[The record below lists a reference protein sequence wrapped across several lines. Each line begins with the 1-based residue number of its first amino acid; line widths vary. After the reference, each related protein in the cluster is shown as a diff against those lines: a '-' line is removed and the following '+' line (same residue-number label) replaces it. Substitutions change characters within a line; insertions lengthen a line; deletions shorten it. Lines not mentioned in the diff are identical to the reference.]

1 VVRVGPGGC
10 GRCAG
15 GWGGTR
21 LGVVLCA
28 RPGMG
33 AIALAL
39 VFGLFNLIFGICMVV
54 QGIELRRTGKTMDS
68 AFPEK
73 QPA

>member
-1 VVRVGPGGC
+1 M
-10 GRCAG
+10 
-15 GWGGTR
+15 
-21 LGVVLCA
+21 VLFA
-28 RPGMG
+28 RPGVG
-33 AIALAL
+33 AVTLAL
-39 VFGLFNLIFGICMVV
+39 LFNLILGIWLVV